1 MYICIE
7 PLQPAPWDLWP
18 RARALNS
25 SGRPHAFSQKAQR
38 AKSELLH
45 SQLHSLLF
53 VSRGK
58 LKG

>member
-38 AKSELLH
+38 AKSELAALPAP
-45 SQLHSLLF
+45 QPALCF
-53 VSRGK
+53 QREA
-58 LKG
+58 